1 METTIIVVWS
11 ITLGIALILTL
22 VILKLVFLILR
33 TERDILQ
40 LAHITL
46 PAARGIERN
55 TALISKLETTKAVAG
70 RILSAAIAI
79 EAGSASIAE
88 KLRAVGRALA
98 EKKG

>member
-11 ITLGIALILTL
+11 VTLGIALILTL

-33 TERDILQ
+33 TERDILE

-55 TALISKLETTKAVAG
+55 TALISKLETTTGVAG
-70 RILSAAIAI
+70 KILRAAIAI
-79 EAGSASIAE
+79 EAGSASVAE
-88 KLRAVGRALA
+88 KLRAVGQALA
-98 EKKG
+98 EKRG